1 MKRGLPFSGRTIELA
16 VALEWLKAN
25 VSTQAGWQDRG
36 IHKVLGTA
44 AKARKPKRAA
54 PMPAASAKASHA
66 PPDEALLDDGTG
78 ALPYAEAKALRETYL
93 ARKAKLDF
101 EIQSGRL
108 LAEDAVKREW
118 SSILGNL
125 KSGMLAVPSRCGARL
140 GHLTA
145 GDIAEIDAEVRSVL
159 AELGGGHV
167 AR

>member
-1 MKRGLPFSGRTIELA
+1 MDEGERCDASRLA
-16 VALEWLKAN
+16 R
-25 VSTQAGWQDRG
+25 SRDSQSFRDGHR
-36 IHKVLGTA
+36 A
-44 AKARKPKRAA
+44 AKAEMRRSSI
-54 PMPAASAKASHA
+54 PAASAKASQ
-66 PPDEALLDDGTG
+66 PPDEALLGDGTG
-78 ALPYAEAKALRETYL
+78 ALPYAEEKALRETFL

-101 EIQSGRL
+101 EIQAGKL